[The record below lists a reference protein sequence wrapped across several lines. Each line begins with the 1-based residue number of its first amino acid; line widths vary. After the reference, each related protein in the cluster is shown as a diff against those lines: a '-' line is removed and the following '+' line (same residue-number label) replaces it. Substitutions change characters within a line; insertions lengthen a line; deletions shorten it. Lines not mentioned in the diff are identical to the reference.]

1 MTLQFLGQRYEAT
14 NPAIA
19 AAESEL
25 TGSYRGTLVT
35 FSQPQTAARANVTL
49 TYRGTRYSR

>member
-1 MTLQFLGQRYEAT
+1 MTLQFLGQRYEVT
-14 NPAIA
+14 IPAIA

-25 TGSYRGTLVT
+25 TGQYRGTPIT
-35 FSQPQTAARANVTL
+35 FSQPQAAARANVTL